1 MPELLETIM
10 LICFGASWP
19 ISVMKNI
26 KSKTA
31 KSMSL
36 QFILLIIFGYLAG
49 ITAKIITNQINF
61 VLVVYLINLVFVS
74 VNLVVYF
81 VNKRYDKLA
90 EQAQEK
96 NTINLHNKK
105 LACVQL

>member
-1 MPELLETIM
+1 MCEFLETVM
-10 LICFGASWP
+10 LVCFGASWP

-36 QFILLIIFGYLAG
+36 QFILLIILGYLAG
-49 ITAKIITNQINF
+49 ITAKVMNGQLNY
-61 VLVVYLINLVFVS
+61 VLVFYIINLLFVS

-81 VNKRYDKLA
+81 INRNNDKKSENLA
-90 EQAQEK
+90 
-96 NTINLHNKK
+96 
-105 LACVQL
+105 